1 MPPRSQGPTN
11 VTLFVA
17 HEIERAREQELA
29 TFADLA
35 RKWGVTRAHLANIT
49 NHLTGVGSDF
59 EQKLANA
66 WTGGSVDELRRRA
79 DEWRKANPTWTP
91 KAVGERK
98 TNPTSKPLRYSD
110 VPGAQE
116 ALSECL
122 KANAR
127 AEVPVPDYWFHGA
140 LTMPVH
146 SLPPSGRMT
155 TQLLRVLAQLWYLTS
170 TREMQAEVELAHS
183 PEASASPRMDVPG
196 MKPHRPT
203 TGRAVRPGKFSA

>member
-98 TNPTSKPLRYSD
+98 TESD
-110 VPGAQE
+110 VEAASIQRRSWGPRSAERVPQGQRPSGGARSGLLVPRRSHDARPFAPALGQDDDPAPSRPGAT
-116 ALSECL
+116 L
-122 KANAR
+122 
-127 AEVPVPDYWFHGA
+127 VPHLDA
-140 LTMPVH
+140 
-146 SLPPSGRMT
+146 
-155 TQLLRVLAQLWYLTS
+155 
-170 TREMQAEVELAHS
+170 
-183 PEASASPRMDVPG
+183 
-196 MKPHRPT
+196 
-203 TGRAVRPGKFSA
+203 

>member
-17 HEIERAREQELA
+17 YEIERAREQELA

-98 TNPTSKPLRYSD
+98 ADPTKPIRYID
-110 VPGAQE
+110 VPGAEE
-116 ALSECL
+116 ALTECL
-122 KANAR
+122 KTNAR

-146 SLPPSGRMT
+146 TLPPSGRMSV
-155 TQLLRVLAQLWYLTS
+155 QLLRVLAQLWYLTA
-170 TREMQAEVELAHS
+170 TREAQAAVELAHS
-183 PEASASPRMDVPG
+183 PEASMSPRIDVPG
-196 MKPHRPT
+196 MKPRRLAT
-203 TGRAVRPGKFSA
+203 VRNIRPGKSPA